1 MNKQSKKVSIIPPNP
16 KYDRKI
22 RAESKVLKVAAYCR
36 VSTTLEQ
43 QETSYES
50 QKSYYTNKIA
60 SNPNWKFAG
69 LFADDGK
76 SATSTKSRCDFT
88 AMIGRCMAGKIDMII
103 TKSVSRF
110 ARNTVD
116 CLQTIRK
123 LKDRNIG
130 ILFEKENIYTLES
143 TGELL
148 ITILSSQAQ
157 EESRNLS
164 ENIRWGLTR
173 QYEKGIV
180 NVNYKKFMGYT
191 KGPDREL
198 TIVPE
203 EAEVVRNIFRWYLE
217 GKSFDSI
224 AKTLQKEGVRTVTGN
239 KNWCPSVISKM
250 VSNEKYCGDALLQKT
265 YTIDFLT
272 RKRVINRG
280 YVPKYYI
287 EKNHEPIITK
297 DTFLQAQAERKRRS
311 AISKLDLNIKGKYSS
326 KYVLSNIMFCE
337 ECGLPYR
344 RVTWS
349 KGNRKK
355 IVWRCANRLKHG
367 NRICK
372 QSPSLAEEE
381 LQSVIIRC
389 LRNVIE
395 SSDSS
400 VLPDDSNTV
409 YKAYLEKCKALLCLN
424 IYDDT
429 LVHNLIERISV
440 KAGAA
445 LVIQFKTGVVMVF
458 NLY

>member
-43 QETSYES
+43 QESSYES
-50 QKSYYTNKIA
+50 QKSYYTDKIT
-60 SNPNWKFAG
+60 SNTNWKFAG

-88 AMIGRCMAGKIDMII
+88 SMIAKCMAGKIDMII

-173 QYEKGIV
+173 QYEKGII

-191 KGPDREL
+191 KGSDGEL

-203 EAEVVRNIFRWYLE
+203 EAEEVRNIFRWYLE
-217 GKSFDSI
+217 DKSFDSI

-250 VSNEKYCGDALLQKT
+250 VSNEKYCGDALLQKI

-280 YVPKYYI
+280 YVPKCYI
-287 EKNHEPIITK
+287 EKNHEPIISK
-297 DTFLQAQAERKRRS
+297 DTFLQAKAERKRRS
-311 AISKLDLNIKGKYSS
+311 AISELDSNIKGKYSS
-326 KYVLSNIMFCE
+326 KFVLSNIMFCK

-381 LQSVIIRC
+381 LQSTIIKC
-389 LRNVIE
+389 LRSVIE
-395 SSDSS
+395 SSGSC
-400 VLPDDSNTV
+400 VLPDDSTAA
-409 YKAYLEKCKALLCLN
+409 YKAYLEKCKAQLCLD
-424 IYDDT
+424 ICDDN
-429 LVHNLIERISV
+429 LVYNLIKKISV
-440 KAGAA
+440 KAGAS
-445 LVIQFKTGVVMVF
+445 LEIQFKTRVVMIS